1 MISEDS
7 GYSTSGPEAEAA
19 AAPDDGRDTLTG
31 PLAGVRV
38 LEMSAI
44 GPTPF
49 CAMLL
54 ADLGADVVRVDRRSL
69 AGERSGATSRV
80 LAQAP
85 ERYVMHRGRRSVSID
100 LKHPAGRETVL
111 RLTGQADALIEG
123 FRPGVMERLGLG
135 PRDCHDRNPRLVYGR
150 MTGWGQDGPLSRT
163 AGHDINYIALAGALN
178 NFARAGQP
186 PVPPVNLV
194 GDMGGGGLF
203 LAFGIVCAL
212 LEARGSGRGQVVDA
226 AMTDGAATLTVL
238 LRSMLAQG
246 RWRDQPGTN
255 FSDTGSPYYDV
266 YAASDGKYVAV
277 GAIEDPFWQELVGRL
292 GIDEAELGD
301 REDPANWPAIKE
313 RLARAFAQ
321 RTRQEWEQVFAG
333 SDACVSPVL
342 SLTEAPSHPYHQA
355 RGTFVERDGIVQPAA
370 GPRFSRTPAHNS
382 RRPPA
387 PGEHTGEVLAA
398 WGFPAGEIS
407 RLRAAG
413 AIG

>member
-1 MISEDS
+1 VISEDS
-7 GYSTSGPEAEAA
+7 MTE
-19 AAPDDGRDTLTG
+19 RDTADTAPGPRAGVEITG

-38 LEMSAI
+38 LEMAAI
-44 GPTPF
+44 GPAPF

-54 ADLGADVVRVDRRSL
+54 ADLGAEVVRVDRRSL
-69 AGERSGATSRV
+69 AGERSGATSRI

-85 ERYVMHRGRRSVSID
+85 ERYVMHRGRRSVAVD
-100 LKHPAGRETVL
+100 LKHPGGRETVL
-111 RLTGQADALIEG
+111 RLAGQADALVEG

-135 PRDCHDRNPRLVYGR
+135 PADCLEANPRLVYGR
-150 MTGWGQDGPLSRT
+150 MTGWGQDGPLSPT

-203 LAFGIVCAL
+203 LAFGVVCAL
-212 LEARGSGRGQVVDA
+212 LEARGSGCGQVVDA
-226 AMTDGAATLTVL
+226 AMTDGTAALTVL

-246 RWRDQPGTN
+246 RWHDQPGTN
-255 FSDTGSPYYDV
+255 FSDTGSPYYEV
-266 YAASDGKYVAV
+266 YATSDGRYVAV
-277 GAIEDPFWQELVGRL
+277 GAIEEPFWRELLERL
-292 GIDEAELGD
+292 GLDEAELGD
-301 REDPANWPAIKE
+301 RADPANWPAMKQ
-313 RLARAFAQ
+313 RLAAVFAG

-333 SDACVSPVL
+333 SDACVTPVL
-342 SLTEAPSHPYHQA
+342 SLTEAPSHPHHQA
-355 RGTFVERDGIVQPAA
+355 RGTFVERDGIVQPAP
-370 GPRFSRTPAHNS
+370 GPRFSRTPGRNS

-387 PGEHTGEVLAA
+387 PGEHTGEALAA
-398 WGFPAGEIS
+398 WGFPAAEIS